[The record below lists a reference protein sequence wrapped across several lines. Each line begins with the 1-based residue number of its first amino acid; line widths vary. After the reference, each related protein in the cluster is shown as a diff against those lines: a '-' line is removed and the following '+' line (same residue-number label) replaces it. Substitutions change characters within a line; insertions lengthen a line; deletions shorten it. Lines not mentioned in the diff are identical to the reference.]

1 LNIDIVTLFPEMFEG
16 PLGTSIVGRA
26 RKSGALELGFV
37 NPRDFTE
44 DRHKTVDDRPYG
56 GGPGMVMLAEPLF
69 KAVRSVK
76 KRGAVTA
83 YMSPSG
89 RRLDQKL
96 AKKLAAVKRLILV
109 CGHYEG
115 VDERFIEKEVDME
128 ISLGDFVLTGGE
140 IPAMAVVD
148 AVARLLPG
156 ALHDPGST
164 EEESFSEAGLEYPHY
179 TRPRVW
185 KRKPVPEVLLSGDH
199 RRIRVWRTEQARLRT
214 RERRPDLVE
223 QENQS

>member
-1 LNIDIVTLFPEMFEG
+1 LKIDIVTLFPEMFEG

-26 RKSGALELGFV
+26 RKSGTLELGFV

-56 GGPGMVMLAEPLF
+56 GGPGMVMLAEPLYR
-69 KAVRSVK
+69 AVKSVK

-89 RRLDQKL
+89 RRLDQNL
-96 AKKLAAVKRLILV
+96 AKELAAVKRLILV

-185 KRKPVPEVLLSGDH
+185 KRKQVPEVLLSGDH
-199 RRIRVWRTEQARLRT
+199 RRIRVWRSEQARLRT